1 MSCPTEIRS
10 RDARSLH
17 ALSAGAFA
25 LQRLKASG
33 SGRTVAKFTHSLYV
47 RFATGSFAC
56 VGTQAI
62 GAGPLNVLLAQC
74 DWIGLHALPLG
85 APVEASKRA
94 LSFADAHRVMLT
106 RAASWRPH
114 RITFR
119 RDVLSRQLR
128 VLARLAPP
136 LLPEIGLSRLAFAPP
151 SRSTEDP
158 AVRHAA
164 PGWDALERWIARCMT
179 EPVAMPTPHPSMS
192 RLIGL
197 GPGLTPSGD
206 DVFCGVL
213 VALDALGLDAAV
225 ATLWSWLRPQLAE
238 GTSALSAA
246 HLGAAA
252 VGQGHSALHAVLE
265 CTAANESALDIALI
279 RLGQVGHCS
288 GWDALAGAV
297 AVLRAY
303 AARDAVSRTASSA
316 ACAFDGATVTPACS
330 SVRHCAE

>member
-1 MSCPTEIRS
+1 
-10 RDARSLH
+10 LY
-17 ALSAGAFA
+17 ALTAGAFA
-25 LQRLKASG
+25 LQRLNAGG

-47 RFATGSFAC
+47 RFATGSFVC
-56 VGTQAI
+56 VGTQSI

-74 DWIGLHALPLG
+74 DWIGLHAVPIG

-94 LSFADAHRVMLT
+94 LSFADGRRVTLT

-114 RITFR
+114 PVAIR
-119 RDVLSRQLR
+119 RDVVSRQLR

-136 LLPEIGLSRLAFAPP
+136 ALPEIGLSRLAFAPP
-151 SRSTEDP
+151 RRCTGDP
-158 AVRHAA
+158 ALRYAA
-164 PGWDALERWIARCMT
+164 PGWDALERWIARCMSD
-179 EPVAMPTPHPSMS
+179 PVAMPDPHPSMR
-192 RLIGL
+192 RLVGL

-213 VALDALGLDAAV
+213 VALKALGLDAAA

-246 HLGAAA
+246 HLDAAA

-265 CTAANESALDIALI
+265 CTEANESALEIALI

-316 ACAFDGATVTPACS
+316 ACAFDGATVTPARS
-330 SVRHCAE
+330 SVRHWAE